1 MSTGEQQFQTI
12 RNDERGAV
20 GRSIVVGVIL
30 TFLIETCLGLWRIES
45 SIKPSPSALNE
56 WERPTLT
63 SNPLVYPAYQR
74 PPRKL
79 PTVEIGFVNDK
90 MGDIIDSGPQGKGIA
105 YPLASLFLQGHYDGW
120 QDALKT
126 TIDEG
131 LDGLRERDGLF
142 FGSCC
147 GDKGTYVWV
156 TAVSEGFMES
166 RGRILEQAARMPE
179 SRLLQLCRDAH
190 FEPNEW
196 TLPHFAAIQSQR
208 DRADSESPEM
218 APDE

>member
-105 YPLASLFLQGHYDGW
+105 YPLASLFLQGHYDGRNRAYDVSGRFGRGRLH
-120 QDALKT
+120 QHHRLLRAD
-126 TIDEG
+126 DHEG
-131 LDGLRERDGLF
+131 L
-142 FGSCC
+142 
-147 GDKGTYVWV
+147 
-156 TAVSEGFMES
+156 
-166 RGRILEQAARMPE
+166 AAR
-179 SRLLQLCRDAH
+179 Q
-190 FEPNEW
+190 W
-196 TLPHFAAIQSQR
+196 I
-208 DRADSESPEM
+208 
-218 APDE
+218 